1 MTERNAR
8 FDPSRSSFLL
18 GFPNWK
24 EGMMPPLPLVVVA
37 GRSNVGKSS
46 FINMLLRRKS
56 LARTSSTPGR
66 TRMLNFFDVDGRL
79 ILADV
84 PGYGYAN
91 APKGEAAAWYAG
103 VRDFIRRADR
113 IALVILLLDVR
124 RDPSPD
130 DLAFVDLVRVAGREL
145 LMVVTKADKEGRGK
159 SATRARA
166 IAAALG
172 VEPKALI
179 LTSSVE
185 GDGRGAVWAAIGDRV
200 GLPGRSPKKKGAK
213 IDVVTIDG
221 PAGAGKSTVA
231 RALAARLD
239 WGYLDTGAMY
249 RAVGLKADRLGISM
263 DDDAALKEMCARTK
277 LELKKDAEGGLV
289 VLLDGED
296 VSRLIRENRVSSLAS
311 AVSKSLPV
319 REAMGGF
326 QRTIGL
332 AGPTVT
338 EGRDQGTVIFPDARL
353 KIFLTASARARAAR
367 RVGDLVAMGG
377 TPDEGSILAEI
388 NARDEADSSR
398 AHAPLKAA
406 DDAHVVDT
414 TGLDVAGVVEA
425 IVALLETA

>member
-1 MTERNAR
+1 MTERAQR

-46 FINMLLRRKS
+46 FINMLLRRKN

-103 VRDFIRRADR
+103 VRDFIRRADS

-124 RDPSPD
+124 REPSPD
-130 DLAFVDLVRVAGREL
+130 DLAFVQLVRESGREL

-159 SATRARA
+159 ASARARA
-166 IAAALG
+166 IAGALG
-172 VEPKALI
+172 VEPKSLI

-185 GDGRGAVWAAIGDRV
+185 SEGRGAVWAAIGDRV
-200 GLPGRSPKKKGAK
+200 GLPGRASRKKAAK

-231 RALAARLD
+231 KALAARLG

-263 DDDAALKEMCARTK
+263 DDDAALKAMCAVTK
-277 LELKKDAEGGLV
+277 LELKRDPEGGLV

-296 VSRLIRENRVSSLAS
+296 VSRAIRENRVSLLAS

-326 QRTIGL
+326 QRSIGL

-353 KIFLTASARARAAR
+353 KIFLTASAEARAKR
-367 RVGDLVAMGG
+367 RVGDLSMMGG
-377 TPDEGSILAEI
+377 SPDEGEILAEI

-406 DDAHVVDT
+406 EDAYVVDT
-414 TGLDVAGVVEA
+414 TGLDVNGVVEA
-425 IVALLETA
+425 IIALLG